1 MRTRLIL
8 LIVLV
13 DAAIV
18 LLTPTTALAAMFATL
33 SSTHARS
40 GDSVLLLTDD
50 QKGKW
55 TYEGLSSENG
65 QPIYLSPTTSD
76 PVTACGGPKSQM
88 VGRLQWRGNAAGVS
102 FIVPNLAQADYWL
115 FMETNG
121 QCWRVAGLVGRLA
134 EPLVL
139 SIGTTPADNQDLA
152 KRWTVDSLP
161 TPKQSTPTAL
171 PLKHTS
177 PQASLWFGLAGGSV
191 LLLIALLVLALR
203 LRARSSRT

>member
-8 LIVLV
+8 LTVLV
-13 DAAIV
+13 IGAIILV
-18 LLTPTTALAAMFATL
+18 TPATALAAMMATL

-65 QPIYLSPTTSD
+65 QPIYLSPTARNPAD
-76 PVTACGGPKSQM
+76 ACGGAGTQM

-102 FIVPNLAQADYWL
+102 FIVPNLPQADYWL

-121 QCWRVAGLVGRLA
+121 QCWRIGQAVGRLA
-134 EPLVL
+134 EPIVL
-139 SIGTTPADNQDLA
+139 SIGTIPADNQDIA
-152 KRWTVDSLP
+152 KSWTVDSLP
-161 TPKQSTPTAL
+161 ATKRSASPAPASSGVAL
-171 PLKHTS
+171 RWL
-177 PQASLWFGLAGGSV
+177 GIAGSGV
-191 LLLIALLVLALR
+191 LLLLAAGLLVLRMRR
-203 LRARSSRT
+203 L